1 MKGSLFLDTSF
12 IYVLSDSADPDH
24 LKGVELYRHLTE
36 PVVLSSYVFAEAMSL
51 LTKRTTKACAVRMGE
66 QISTSDRVRV
76 IGPSQADFDEAWDL
90 FAKYPDWD
98 FDLIDAISF
107 ALMHREGI
115 ERALTFDYHF
125 EQMGFTALPG

>member
-12 IYVLSDSADPDH
+12 IYVLSDSADPGHREAVD
-24 LKGVELYRHLTE
+24 LYRDLSE
-36 PVVLSSYVFAEAMSL
+36 PVVLSSYVLAEAMSL
-51 LTKRTTKACAVRMGE
+51 LTKRTTKSCAVRMGE
-66 QISTSDRVRV
+66 HLTASSHVSVIS
-76 IGPSQADFDEAWDL
+76 PSQADFDEAWDL